1 MITERFTFPNAEG
14 HDLSAVLDLPGR
26 KPRAYALFAHCF
38 TCGKDVLAARRIAA
52 KLTEHGLGVVR
63 FDFTGLGASE
73 GEFANSDFT
82 SNVADLKSAAAAMRE
97 RGMAPALLI
106 GHSLGGSAVLAAA
119 ESVPEAVAVVTIAAP
134 LEPAHVT
141 RLFAD
146 QLDAIRAAGQG
157 EITLGGRSF
166 QITRGFLEDI
176 AAHALRERIGHLKK
190 ALFVFHSPEDEV
202 VGVENAAAI
211 FGAAKHPKSF
221 ISLHGADHL
230 LSRPADAAY
239 VADVIAAGVDRYLT
253 RIEAERMPSPL
264 DDHTVAVAET
274 GFGTFQQVA
283 ATELHRFHVDEPR
296 SVGGLETGPTPY
308 DLVLAGLGAC
318 TSMTVR
324 LYADRKGLPLERT
337 EVQLRHDRNH
347 AQDAADCEQADL
359 RMERITRTLS
369 FTGPLDEAQ
378 RAKLLEIAEK
388 CPVHRTLSEGA
399 RIKTKLAES
408 S

>member
-1 MITERFTFPNAEG
+1 MIVERFTFPNAEG
-14 HDLSAVLDLPGR
+14 HDLAAVLDLPGR

-73 GEFANSDFT
+73 GEFANSDFS
-82 SNVADLKSAAAAMRE
+82 SNVADLRAAVAAMRE

-106 GHSLGGSAVLAAA
+106 GHSLGGAAVLAAA
-119 ESVPEAVAVVTIAAP
+119 ESAPEAVAVVTIAAP
-134 LEPAHVT
+134 SEPAHLAH
-141 RLFAD
+141 LFAD
-146 QLDAIRAAGQG
+146 QLEAIRSTG
-157 EITLGGRSF
+157 EGELNLGGRTF
-166 QITRGFLEDI
+166 RITRDFLEDI
-176 AAHALRERIGHLKK
+176 AAHTLRERIGRLKK

-221 ISLHGADHL
+221 VSLHGADHL

-239 VADVIAAGVDRYLT
+239 VADVIAAGVDRYLAPD
-253 RIEAERMPSPL
+253 AEQILAPL
-264 DDHTVAVAET
+264 DEHTVAVAET

-324 LYADRKGLPLERT
+324 LYAERKGWPLERT

-347 AQDAADCEQADL
+347 AQDAADCEQSDT
-359 RMERITRTLS
+359 RMETITRTLS
-369 FTGPLDEAQ
+369 FHGPLDNIQ
-378 RAKLLEIAEK
+378 RAKLTEIAEK
-388 CPVHRTLSEGA
+388 CPVHRTLSQGA
-399 RIKTKLAES
+399 RIRTQLAD
-408 S
+408 